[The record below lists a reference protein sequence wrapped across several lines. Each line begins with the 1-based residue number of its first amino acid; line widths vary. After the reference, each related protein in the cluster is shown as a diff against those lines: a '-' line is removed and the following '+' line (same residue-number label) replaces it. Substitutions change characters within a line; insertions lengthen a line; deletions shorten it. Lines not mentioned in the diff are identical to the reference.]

1 MFDACYSC
9 YFLQEEHY
17 DCLGETL
24 KDGIAHFPVHNLQ
37 LDTEFLQRQQSLD
50 LQANGQLAVH
60 SLMGLVL
67 NDDPPQLEWS
77 SPFPL
82 ASSSPGTRQDN
93 VGVVKPHHKEQA
105 QGDRFM
111 FERLSSDRRI
121 TARPLCL
128 CISISRATLLYVSSF
143 AYCYVDSFFVCSDLP
158 GSSSV
163 LEAGA
168 LQLSPVDPEEGL
180 SEAGMIPGDQT
191 RMVLGSDG
199 DKDRSGKKSN
209 PKLKYLA
216 CFSSVCT

>member
-111 FERLSSDRRI
+111 FERLSSDSRI

-128 CISISRATLLYVSSF
+128 CISISNVQPSSTYLPLLIVMLTPSLYVVIF
-143 AYCYVDSFFVCSDLP
+143 
-158 GSSSV
+158 
-163 LEAGA
+163 LEVP
-168 LQLSPVDPEEGL
+168 QS
-180 SEAGMIPGDQT
+180 MK
-191 RMVLGSDG
+191 LGHYS
-199 DKDRSGKKSN
+199 
-209 PKLKYLA
+209 
-216 CFSSVCT
+216 